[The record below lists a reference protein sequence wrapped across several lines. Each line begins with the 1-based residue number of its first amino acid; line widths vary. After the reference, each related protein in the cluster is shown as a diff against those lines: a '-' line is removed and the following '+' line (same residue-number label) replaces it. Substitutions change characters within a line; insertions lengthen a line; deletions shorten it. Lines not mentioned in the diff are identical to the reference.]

1 MCLFISRC
9 LWANSDI
16 SDDFLGGRTQ
26 ELDLG
31 SDASDGEVV
40 QPKFKSKK
48 SKQASKPT
56 KIIPDGSS
64 SDSSSE
70 EDEDEG
76 PVTLSN
82 MEARSRALDVRAAK
96 EAQLDA
102 EELQLAEQIGAE
114 DDDELDE
121 NDGDGASEAEG
132 EDEGAFVLPIAA
144 EREEEKRLGGPD
156 VHVVQRRMR
165 ECVRIL
171 GKWKKLG
178 EKTGR

>member
-1 MCLFISRC
+1 M
-9 LWANSDI
+9 
-16 SDDFLGGRTQ
+16 
-26 ELDLG
+26 
-31 SDASDGEVV
+31 
-40 QPKFKSKK
+40 
-48 SKQASKPT
+48 
-56 KIIPDGSS
+56 
-64 SDSSSE
+64 
-70 EDEDEG
+70 
-76 PVTLSN
+76 TLSN

-121 NDGDGASEAEG
+121 NDEDGASEAGG
-132 EDEGAFVLPIAA
+132 EEDGAFVLPTAA